1 MHQALLHIYET
12 FELSTGHT
20 VKLPMDRGEGQQW
33 NAAPGNLYST
43 VQTLSVGPGR
53 PEKVHGLSLSLSE
66 VIPPIEPPVDTEFVK
81 HISIKSEM
89 LSEFWGQSPTR
100 SGLRRAILLSP
111 EPVLS
116 SLWPSSLTR
125 WGVRAGREMRLGAHV
140 LFPKGFDT
148 HPDAKYPLALFHG
161 HFPADF
167 EGFRPEPPE
176 EELEPDLATRF
187 ALPIPGVSTA
197 NSARA

>member
-66 VIPPIEPPVDTEFVK
+66 VIPPIEPPADTEFVK

-89 LSEFWGQSPTR
+89 LSEFWGESRTVDPT
-100 SGLRRAILLSP
+100 APPHTI
-111 EPVLS
+111 
-116 SLWPSSLTR
+116 
-125 WGVRAGREMRLGAHV
+125 RLASI
-140 LFPKGFDT
+140 
-148 HPDAKYPLALFHG
+148 A
-161 HFPADF
+161 
-167 EGFRPEPPE
+167 
-176 EELEPDLATRF
+176 RF
-187 ALPIPGVSTA
+187 C
-197 NSARA
+197 